1 MNTQGKSRWLR
12 VVRIGV
18 IGSGKWGENHLKDLS
33 KISSCHLVGLA
44 DVDERKKELADR
56 CGVAFFKDYKE
67 MLPHV
72 DAVTIVTPTTTHY
85 EIAKNCLQQGKH
97 VLVEKPLC
105 FDHQQAQELVDLAK
119 NMKAVLSV
127 GYVFRFNPLMSRV
140 RELLP
145 EIGDIHYIHGRYV
158 HSTVP
163 PRKDSGVIFNLAVH
177 LIDFLNVLLPQ
188 SPKKIYASNSYIISK
203 HNEDSSFVTV
213 DYGNFSAHLEM
224 SCCHPL
230 KKRDMWI
237 IGSKEKV
244 YLDFLDQVIERHPLT
259 VSEDKTERKE
269 TFRDPEVGKN
279 QPLYEELKY
288 FVHLCNKKS
297 IGEEVSINL
306 SAENVLTTKM
316 CILAIQSAQKNE
328 VQAIE

>member
-1 MNTQGKSRWLR
+1 

-44 DVDERKKELADR
+44 DIDEGKKELAEKY
-56 CGVAFFKDYKE
+56 GIQFFKNYQE
-67 MLPHV
+67 MLPRV
-72 DAVTIVTPTTTHY
+72 DAVTVVTPTPFHY
-85 EIAKNCLQQGKH
+85 EIAKDCLLQGKH

-105 FDHQQAQELVDLAK
+105 FDHQQARALVDLAK
-119 NMKAVLSV
+119 EKKALLSV
-127 GYVFRFNPLMSRV
+127 GYVFRFNPLMNRV
-140 RELLP
+140 KELLS
-145 EIGDIHYIHGRYV
+145 EIGDIHYVSGRYI

-163 PRKDSGVIFNLAVH
+163 PRKDSGAIFNLGVH

-188 SPKKIYASNSYIISK
+188 PPKVIYARNSHFISK
-203 HNEDSSFVTV
+203 QNEDSSFIII
-213 DYGNFSAHLEM
+213 DYGNFSAHLEV

-237 IGSKEKV
+237 IGSKEKL
-244 YLDFLDQVIERHPLT
+244 YLDFLDQVIERHPLLVT
-259 VSEDKTERKE
+259 EDKTERKE
-269 TFRDPEVGKN
+269 TFRDPEVAKN

-288 FVHLCNKKS
+288 FVHLCNKKNM
-297 IGEEVSINL
+297 GEEVNQNL

-316 CILAIQSAQKNE
+316 CLLGIKSAQQNGVCIFE
-328 VQAIE
+328 